1 MQVVLQLHKSE
12 HLLFPCLVHAML
24 LHRTVETETPIVCRN
39 PPTAEDR
46 RLIGL
51 QYMHGDQPGQWY
63 MRSKQGEIV
72 TWDTD
77 DSLKVLTAYI
87 TK

>member
-1 MQVVLQLHKSE
+1 MFLH
-12 HLLFPCLVHAML
+12 L
-24 LHRTVETETPIVCRN
+24 TVETETSIVCRN
-39 PPTAEDR
+39 PPTAGDR
-46 RLIGL
+46 QRIGL

-77 DSLKVLTAYI
+77 DSLKVLTTYI